1 LHQPLV
7 SVIIPFYNAERWIS
21 RCLYSVTGQTY
32 RALEII
38 LVSDGSTD
46 GSDGI
51 ARQYEGRDPRVRY
64 VRQDNRGVG
73 EARNHGLS
81 LATGEWI
88 CFIDADDYV
97 SHNYIQVMVDALV
110 SDETDAVAV
119 NFFMELPRGWRLP
132 YPFIVLRKRL
142 SGQQAVKQSFRVL
155 FFPTFVWNK
164 LFRRS
169 LFTENGIRFPSIL
182 YEDALVVPLLFFHSR
197 QVIVLKK
204 PCYHYLRHS
213 GSLTHELASRHVHD
227 YLRAAS
233 MLRRHLL
240 ESGEWEKWE
249 KPFIRWLNRIRAQIF
264 FTLYLTKRTMPWKER
279 DRLVRRTGAVV
290 KTIKRAGDA
299 ALDPDELTFTL

>member
-1 LHQPLV
+1 M
-7 SVIIPFYNAERWIS
+7 
-21 RCLYSVTGQTY
+21 
-32 RALEII
+32 
-38 LVSDGSTD
+38 
-46 GSDGI
+46 
-51 ARQYEGRDPRVRY
+51 
-64 VRQDNRGVG
+64 RQDNRGVG
-73 EARNHGLS
+73 EARNRGLS

-97 SHNYIQVMVDALV
+97 SRHYVQVMADALI
-110 SDETDAVAV
+110 SDATDAVSV
-119 NFFMELPRGWRLP
+119 NFYVELPSGWRLP

-197 QVIVLKK
+197 QVVVLKK

-233 MLRRHLL
+233 MLRSHLL
-240 ESGEWEKWE
+240 ESGEWGKWE
-249 KPFIRWLNRIRAQIF
+249 KPFTRWLNRISAQIF
-264 FTLYLTKRTMPWKER
+264 FMLYFSKRTMPWKER
-279 DRLVRRTGAVV
+279 DRLVRKMGAAI

-299 ALDPDELTFTL
+299 ELNPDELVFPL